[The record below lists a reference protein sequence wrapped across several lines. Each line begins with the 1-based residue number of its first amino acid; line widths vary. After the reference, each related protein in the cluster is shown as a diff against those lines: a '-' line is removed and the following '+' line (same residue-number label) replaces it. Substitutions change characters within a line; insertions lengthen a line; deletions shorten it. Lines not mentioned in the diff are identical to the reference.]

1 MKRQMKTAAAVVLG
15 LLAMTA
21 CEKKPKNEV
30 KGAAIEAVERDT
42 WHYFSF
48 TTGAEVGTGK
58 ENVEDNGL
66 WFARTDWD
74 MAVNR
79 YKIRTNS
86 GAATSVGAQGGVYTF
101 GDNVTFDAAELPA
114 GADFVA
120 DKAVKEES
128 MGTDSITT
136 IKSGAAVVRFK
147 TNAEG
152 EMIMPP
158 QFMKA
163 PVYAFRTADG
173 LGYYKVEFTQ
183 YQNEAG
189 ESGHVRF
196 DFEKMN

>member
-1 MKRQMKTAAAVVLG
+1 MNTAAVVLLG

-21 CEKKPKNEV
+21 CKDKPKNEV
-30 KGAAIEAVERDT
+30 QGAAIEAVERDT

-48 TTGAEVGTGK
+48 TTGAEVGTGM
-58 ENVEDNGL
+58 ETADDNAL

-79 YKIRTNS
+79 YSIRTNS
-86 GAATSVGAQGGVYTF
+86 GEATSAGGQGGVYTF
-101 GDNVTFDAAELPA
+101 GDNVAFDAAALPS
-114 GADFVA
+114 GAVFA
-120 DKAVKEES
+120 TDKAVKEES
-128 MGTDSITT
+128 MGVDSITT
-136 IKSGAAVVRFK
+136 IKSEATVVRFK
-147 TNAEG
+147 TNAAG

-158 QFMKA
+158 QFLKA

-183 YQNEAG
+183 YQNDAG